1 MKRWLLGFA
10 GLLLALG
17 FGLASYGVWEAQLA
31 PQVVRYRVPIIGLQ
45 APLRI
50 VQLSDSH
57 AGFDMPVARLERVVA
72 QMNALRP
79 DIAVLTGDYISGYG
93 WSDAE
98 TRAALAPFAGL
109 RARFGAYAVLGNHDG
124 AEATRRGFVGTGV
137 TFLRDAGVDAG
148 PIHLIGSDDIAGPL
162 HPVEKTR
169 RLIRA
174 APGDRPVI
182 VLAHEADFFQWLI
195 PPAQLL
201 IAGHTHGGQ
210 ILLPFVPTPGRETYQ
225 GSHLRGLYVE
235 PGQSLIVS
243 SGLGTSILPMRI
255 GVPPEIVEIT
265 LVPAYSAGRNSG
277 TDR

>member
-1 MKRWLLGFA
+1 MLLAGLAFGFVLLG
-10 GLLLALG
+10 
-17 FGLASYGVWEAQLA
+17 VWQAQHA
-31 PQVVRYRVPIIGLQ
+31 PIVARYTVPIVGLR

-57 AGFDMPVARLERVVA
+57 AGFDMPASRLARVVA

-79 DIAVLTGDYISGYG
+79 DLVVLTGDYVSGDPAN
-93 WSDAE
+93 WSAAE
-98 TRAALAPFAGL
+98 TRAALAPFAAL
-109 RARFGAYAVLGNHDG
+109 RAPMGVYAVLGNHDN
-124 AEATRRGFVGTGV
+124 AAKTRAGLDGTGV
-137 TFLRDAGVDAG
+137 QFLRDTGVDAG
-148 PIHLIGSDDIAGPL
+148 PIHLIGSDDIGGPS

-182 VLAHEADFFQWLI
+182 IIAHEPEFFQWLI

-210 ILLPFVPTPGRETYQ
+210 ILIPGL
-225 GSHLRGLYVE
+225 GSPYLGGYLERHLRGLFVE
-235 PGQSLIVS
+235 PGQAMVVS
-243 SGLGTSILPMRI
+243 SGLGTSLLPLRI
-255 GVPPEIVEIT
+255 GVLPEIVEIT
-265 LVPAYSAGRNSG
+265 LVPYSAGRKSG